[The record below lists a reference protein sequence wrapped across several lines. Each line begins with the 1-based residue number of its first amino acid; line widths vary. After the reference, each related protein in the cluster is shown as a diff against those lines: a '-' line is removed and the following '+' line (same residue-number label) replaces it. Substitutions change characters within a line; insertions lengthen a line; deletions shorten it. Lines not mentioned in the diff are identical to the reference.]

1 MIYGLY
7 MWNTYVGYNGSHRW
21 YYFKSWLTKLFP
33 LSTVERSDNKFKQM
47 IQEAHSCDPAKQ
59 IYQLKSQEFQGAKF
73 ESMMRFLRR
82 IKIVVETR
90 PTYRKEVAG
99 KCMVGILG
107 AEDAGKST
115 FIKVNDLFL
124 CFQNEYWSPQVNLLC
139 LLCFSQLLIAIK
151 VHQRIKHYN

>member
-1 MIYGLY
+1 
-7 MWNTYVGYNGSHRW
+7 
-21 YYFKSWLTKLFP
+21 
-33 LSTVERSDNKFKQM
+33 M
-47 IQEAHSCDPAKQ
+47 IQEAHSCDPAKKL
-59 IYQLKSQEFQGAKF
+59 YQLKSQEFQGATF

-124 CFQNEYWSPQVNLLC
+124 CFQNEY
-139 LLCFSQLLIAIK
+139 
-151 VHQRIKHYN
+151 

>member
-1 MIYGLY
+1 
-7 MWNTYVGYNGSHRW
+7 
-21 YYFKSWLTKLFP
+21 
-33 LSTVERSDNKFKQM
+33 M
-47 IQEAHSCDPAKQ
+47 IQKAHSSDAAKKL
-59 IYQLKSQEFQGAKF
+59 YQLKSQEFQGATF

-115 FIKVNDLFL
+115 FVKVNDLFL
-124 CFQNEYWSPQVNLLC
+124 CFQNEY
-139 LLCFSQLLIAIK
+139 
-151 VHQRIKHYN
+151 